1 MRYAIC
7 NELFEG
13 WPWERVCE
21 YAASLGYTGIEI
33 APFTLAD
40 HADEITPAK
49 RQEIRQTARKHGM
62 EIIGLHWLL
71 VKPPGFYITSP
82 DAAIRKMTCAYFRS
96 LISLCADLG
105 GNVLVIG
112 SPKQRTL
119 LPGVSRELAMQYAVE
134 VFGGVMK
141 EAMLREVVLAIE
153 PLSPKLT
160 DFLNTAEEGIELI
173 QHINHPNF
181 RLHLDVSAMQTE
193 PTPIAQIIK
202 ASAKHLV
209 HFHANDLNQLGP
221 GMGENPIAYPP
232 ILKALK
238 DVGYDG
244 WLSVEAFD
252 FRPGAEVIASESI
265 RNLKRDLAAIGR

>member
-134 VFGGVMK
+134 VFGGVIK

-193 PTPIAQIIK
+193 PTPGSLSRQRFKPAW
-202 ASAKHLV
+202 AGHGREPHRLSADSEGTERRRLRWLAVSGSVRLPPRRGGDRQRKHSK
-209 HFHANDLNQLGP
+209 P
-221 GMGENPIAYPP
+221 
-232 ILKALK
+232 KT
-238 DVGYDG
+238 
-244 WLSVEAFD
+244 
-252 FRPGAEVIASESI
+252 
-265 RNLKRDLAAIGR
+265 